1 MNIPE
6 PNNFI
11 EEIVAKDLREGT
23 YEGRVHT
30 RFPPEPNGFLH
41 IGHSKS
47 IVVNFGIA
55 EKYGGRC
62 NLRFDDTNPTTEK
75 TDYVDSIKKDID
87 WLGYT
92 WDGEYYASDYFGKL
106 YVFAQKLIEKGL
118 AYVDDSTVDEIA
130 EMRGSSYKPGVESPY
145 RNRSV
150 EENLRLLEEMK
161 SGKYKDGEKVLR
173 AKVDMSN
180 PNIHMRDPIMYR
192 IKHTA
197 HHRTGDEWCIYP
209 MYDFAHGQSDSIE
222 HITHSICTLEF
233 VPHREL
239 YDWFIEK
246 LEIFPSHQYEFARL
260 NLSYVLMSKR
270 KLLSLI
276 EHGYVEGWEDPR
288 MPTISAM
295 RRRGYPPV
303 AIRNFAH
310 SVGVQKRDNIIEYSH
325 LEYYVR
331 EELNKRAWRLMA
343 VLDPVKLVIEN
354 YEGEEMVEAINNPE
368 DLEAGIRQM
377 KFGKTLYIERSDFM
391 ENPPKKYFRL
401 SPGGKV
407 RLKFGYIIECTR
419 VDKDTDGNITTI
431 YAKYFPESRSGSDS
445 SGIKV
450 KGTIHWV
457 YAEDCV
463 NIRVHNYGLLFTER
477 NPAEHE
483 GDIKEIL
490 TPNSHT
496 VNENVVCEPAVLRDD
511 IPYIQ
516 FMRNG
521 YYKKDVYSKD
531 GKDFINTV
539 SLKDSWAKSQKK

>member
-23 YEGRVHT
+23 YEGKVHT

-47 IVVNFGIA
+47 IVLNFGIA
-55 EKYGGRC
+55 QKYGGKC

-75 TDYVDSIKKDID
+75 TDYVESIKKDIQ
-87 WLGYT
+87 WLGYE
-92 WDGEYYASDYFGKL
+92 WDGEYYASDYFSTL
-106 YVFAQKLIEKGL
+106 YDYAQTLIKKGL
-118 AYVDDSTVDEIA
+118 AYVDDSTIDEIS
-130 EMRGSSYKPGVESPY
+130 EMRGNSYKPGIESPY
-145 RNRSV
+145 RERGV
-150 EENLRLLEEMK
+150 EENLVLLEEMK
-161 SGKYKDGEKVLR
+161 AGKYKDGEKVLR
-173 AKVDMSN
+173 AKIDMSS

-192 IKHTA
+192 IKHSA
-197 HHRTGDEWCIYP
+197 HHRTGTDWCIYP

-246 LEIFPSHQYEFARL
+246 LDIFPSHQYEFARL

-270 KLLSLI
+270 KLLALI
-276 EHGYVEGWEDPR
+276 EENYVEGWEDPR

-303 AIRNFAH
+303 ALKNFAH
-310 SVGVQKRDNIIEYSH
+310 SVGVQKRDNVIEYSH

-331 EELNKRAWRLMA
+331 EELNKKAWRLMA
-343 VLDPVKLVIEN
+343 VLDPIKLVIEN
-354 YEGEEMVEAINNPE
+354 YEGEEIVQAQNNPE
-368 DLEAGIRQM
+368 DPASGSREIT
-377 KFGKTLYIERSDFM
+377 FGKTLYIERQDFM

-401 SPGGKV
+401 SPGGMV
-407 RLKFGYIIECTR
+407 RLKYGYIIECTR
-419 VDKDTDGNITTI
+419 VEKDDEGNITTL
-431 YAKYFPESRSGSDS
+431 YARYFPESKSGNDT
-445 SGIKV
+445 SGLKV

-457 YAEDCV
+457 YTEDCE
-463 NIRVHNYGLLFTER
+463 NIRVHDYGLLFTER
-477 NPAEHE
+477 NPAEYQ
-483 GDIKEIL
+483 GDIADIL
-490 TPNSHT
+490 TPDSHT
-496 VNENVVCEPAVLRDD
+496 INSKVVCEPAVLRDD

-521 YYKKDVYSKD
+521 YYKKDIYSED

-539 SLKDSWAKSQKK
+539 SLKDSWAKKQKK